1 MNSQIGIT
9 IKKKRK
15 EKKMTLAELSAK
27 TGFSVSYLSLLER
40 GKNNP
45 TVESLNKVCFALNIM
60 LSELISKMETSPV
73 TVIKKENR
81 ANIYRNAGFIY
92 DGATDGNHEL
102 SCMVMTVLDNKVHKS
117 SSHITD
123 EIGFVLK
130 GSIMVF
136 VSGKQYMLTEGDC
149 IYIEANCEHG
159 YQKIGDEICECLW
172 FSRTEAHSEAFSQ
185 FKDYSGDDA

>member
-1 MNSQIGIT
+1 
-9 IKKKRK
+9 
-15 EKKMTLAELSAK
+15 MTLAELSEK

-45 TVESLNKVCFALNIM
+45 TVESLNRVCFALNIM
-60 LSELISKMETSPV
+60 LSELISKMETSPA

-81 ANIYRNAGFIY
+81 MNICKDAGFIY

-102 SCMVMTVLDNKVHKS
+102 SCMVMTVLDNKIHRS

-130 GSIMVF
+130 GSIMIF
-136 VSGKQYMLTEGDC
+136 VSSKQYTLSEGDC

-172 FSRTEAHSEAFSQ
+172 FSRTEAHSEALSQ
-185 FKDYSGDDA
+185 IEGCSQENA